1 MALTKKI
8 QKDSLTLT
16 RQLQANLRKEIV
28 REFYY
33 KVNTKSKKLC
43 RIKLKATTK
52 RAETTTAKTTLII

>member
-33 KVNTKSKKLC
+33 KVNTKSKKY
-43 RIKLKATTK
+43 T
-52 RAETTTAKTTLII
+52 